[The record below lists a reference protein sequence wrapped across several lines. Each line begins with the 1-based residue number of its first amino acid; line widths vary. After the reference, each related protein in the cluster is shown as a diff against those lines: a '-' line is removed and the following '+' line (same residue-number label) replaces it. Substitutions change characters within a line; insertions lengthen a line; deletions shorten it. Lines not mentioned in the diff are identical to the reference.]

1 MKRLIAITLILAM
14 VPAAALSDL
23 PDISDLTYEE
33 LVQLKDQ
40 INLAMW
46 ECEEWQEVRVPQG
59 VYQIGVDIPAGHWTI
74 KATDGNKT
82 FLTWFAKLDASGR
95 NIDFNAGLFATQDI
109 VSPLSPRYDE
119 NQHISMTDYN
129 LEDGQYLIIESGS
142 AIFTPYE
149 GKPDLGFKK

>member
-46 ECEEWQEVRVPQG
+46 NSSEWQEVFVPEG
-59 VYQIGVDIPAGHWTI
+59 VWIVGEDIPAGHWTI
-74 KATDGNKT
+74 RIASERQSFYIYVFDKIDDLEKKPAFGSRLYQEKIASPGYGLSGEVTPESTD
-82 FLTWFAKLDASGR
+82 F
-95 NIDFNAGLFATQDI
+95 I
-109 VSPLSPRYDE
+109 
-119 NQHISMTDYN
+119 
-129 LEDGQYLIIESGS
+129 LEEGWYFTCYGPV
-142 AIFTPYE
+142 IFTPYA
-149 GKPDLGFKK
+149 GKPDLGFQ